1 MFGSART
8 SSLPALPRLGDLR
21 LPGDKPEAQRK
32 AAGELVV
39 AATELKRSPVAPDRA
54 TASMLATGVVILVD
68 ELLDHD
74 LTPYL
79 AKLTDTAHYGELLA
93 RADRAPD
100 ARMSEAATAVLCYIG
115 AQFQHEDKLFE
126 QLCRWSLEA
135 GFFTARTG
143 ADADDVLASLRV
155 DMARFL
161 HSVQLPRPRPPVETP
176 SIPRPRVAAEQQ
188 QYVH

>member
-1 MFGSART
+1 MFGSARA
-8 SSLPALPRLGDLR
+8 SSVPALPRLGELR
-21 LPGDKPEAQRK
+21 LPGEKPEAQRK

-39 AATELKRSPVAPDRA
+39 AATELKRSPAAPGQA
-54 TASMLATGVVILVD
+54 TASMLATGVVMLVD
-68 ELLDHD
+68 DLLDHD

-93 RADRAPD
+93 RADRAP
-100 ARMSEAATAVLCYIG
+100 AGRMSEAATAVLCYIG
-115 AQFQHEDKLFE
+115 AQFQHEDRLFE

-143 ADADDVLASLRV
+143 ADVDDVLASLRV

-161 HSVQLPRPRPPVETP
+161 HSVQLPRPRTPAAVP
-176 SIPRPRVAAEQQ
+176 SIPRPRVGMQEH
-188 QYVH
+188 VH